1 MEHRKD
7 GYQGWTNYETW
18 SVNLYMENDAGDAAR
33 WLEDAKTALDDAEPV
48 YSTADPTRVLFTR
61 KQIATFTLSETMKE
75 VFGEEADRCFEL
87 LGGCESV
94 MAQLHTGAVGVVEWR
109 EVARH
114 WIDKIEEGVS

>member
-1 MEHRKD
+1 MEHKKD

-18 SVNLYMENDAGDAAR
+18 SVNLYMENDQPEAAR
-33 WLEDAKTALDDAEPV
+33 WLEDARSALADAEPM
-48 YSTADPTRVLFTR
+48 YSTADPTRVLFTAR
-61 KQIATFTLSETMKE
+61 ENAVFALAETMKE
-75 VFGEEADRCFEL
+75 AFGEESDRCFEL

-94 MAQLHTGAVGVVEWR
+94 MAQLLTGAVGSVDWR

>member
-1 MEHRKD
+1 MEHKKD

-33 WLEDAKTALDDAEPV
+33 WLDDARTALADAEPEYAWV
-48 YSTADPTRVLFTR
+48 PSGKPTHLLFTR
-61 KQIATFTLSETMKE
+61 KEVATFALSETMKG

-94 MAQLHTGAVGVVEWR
+94 MAQLLTGAVGVVEWR

-114 WIDKIEEGVS
+114 WLDKIEA

>member
-1 MEHRKD
+1 MEHKKD

-18 SVNLYMENDAGDAAR
+18 SVNLYMENDQPEAAR
-33 WLEDAKTALDDAEPV
+33 WLEDAKSALVEAKPE
-48 YSTADPTRVLFTR
+48 YSTAEPTRVLFTAR
-61 KQIATFTLSETMKE
+61 ENAVFALAETMKE
-75 VFGEEADRCFEL
+75 AFGEEADRCFEL

-94 MAQLHTGAVGVVEWR
+94 MAQLLTGAVGAVEWR